1 MHSTGMLQHLKLTA
15 RRLLRHRS
23 FVLINVLGL
32 SIGIAA
38 CILIYL
44 YVRNEV
50 AYDAYN
56 VKKDRIARL
65 TSTFHTP
72 ESNVTLS
79 STPPPLAA
87 AIVRDYPEIDSA
99 VRIQPAE
106 TVFRLGNELFKEDD
120 VCYSEQAIFSIFT
133 FDFLEGSATG
143 ALTAPGSIV
152 LTRSFEKKYF
162 GKARA
167 LGQTLICDGKTCKV
181 TAVIA
186 DRPANSNIPIRALL
200 YRDYTKAIDWVNDD
214 FEVNTFVLFRGKP
227 DWKRFTNRLP
237 QLEKYTRPAMEAAGA
252 KGYGLSF
259 QAEKLDEMH
268 FSTGK
273 LGDTDEKGN
282 RQFNTIF
289 SVLAVF
295 ILVIALLNYIN
306 LSTTKAIE
314 RAKEVGVRKV
324 IGARPFQLVR
334 QFLGESLLLIAIA
347 LLVAV
352 GLTAAGIPLINHS
365 LDLHLTFSGWNI
377 LIFLLLLFPVIAL
390 GGGLYPAFVLSS
402 YQPIK
407 VLKGSASGK
416 GRGFLLRKMLTVVQF
431 VIALAMLTGTAVI
444 NNQMEYIA
452 HKDLGV
458 DRSGIAR
465 IQLPV
470 DDSLLQ
476 GRSKTFCEALRHE
489 TAVHSLSVGSG
500 MPIEGASLSST
511 TVWSENGKKREMM
524 CRYFMIDPVFLPLLK
539 INLVSGRNF
548 SDSLSTDKTEAF
560 LVNEAFV
567 SKMGWKKPIGQAME
581 GQGSKGKVVGVV
593 RNFFFSSLHNV
604 IEPLAMV
611 YTTARTPAVLVKI
624 SPQALPRIKEIW
636 KSYFPDRVIDYGFID
651 QEFNEQYNKDKM
663 MMFLFNGFTAFALF
677 ISCLGLYGL
686 VALITLQ
693 RTKELGIRKVLGA
706 SLVQLVTLQS
716 KDQVLLIGW
725 AALIALPLAGV
736 GGQRWLTSYAWHAE
750 LSVWM
755 FVWPVVTILLLALAV
770 TGLRVMRSAQ
780 ANPIESLR
788 ME

>member
-1 MHSTGMLQHLKLTA
+1 MLQHLKLTA

-38 CILIYL
+38 CLLIYL
-44 YVRNEV
+44 YVRNELS
-50 AYDAYN
+50 YDGYN
-56 VKKDRIARL
+56 LKKDRIARL
-65 TSTFHTP
+65 TATLHSP
-72 ESNVTLS
+72 ESDEALAI
-79 STPPPLAA
+79 TPIPLAGA
-87 AIVRDYPEIDSA
+87 LIRDFPEVDSA
-99 VRIQPAE
+99 VRVQPADL
-106 TVFRLGNELFKEDD
+106 VFRQGSELFKEDD
-120 VCYSEQAIFSIFT
+120 LCYSEQSIFSVFT
-133 FDFLEGSATG
+133 FTFLEGSAAG

-162 GKARA
+162 GGTKA
-167 LGQTLICDGKTCKV
+167 LGQTLICEGKNWKV

-186 DRPANSNIPIRALL
+186 DRPANSDIPIRALL
-200 YRDYTKAIDWVNDD
+200 YKDFSKATDWVGDD
-214 FEVNTFVLFRGKP
+214 FSVYTFVLFRSKP
-227 DWKRFTNRLP
+227 DWKHFTSRLP
-237 QLEKYTRPAMEAAGA
+237 QLEKYTKPAMEAAGA
-252 KGYGLSF
+252 KGYRLSF
-259 QAEKLDEMH
+259 QAEMLENLH
-268 FSTGK
+268 FSMGK

-289 SVLAVF
+289 SVLAIF
-295 ILVIALLNYIN
+295 ILLIALLNYIN

-324 IGARPFQLVR
+324 IGARPFQLIR

-352 GLTAAGIPLINHS
+352 GLTAAGIPFINHR
-365 LDLHLTFSGWNI
+365 LNIHLRFGGWNI
-377 LIFLLLLFPVIAL
+377 LVFLLLLFPLIAL

-407 VLKGSASGK
+407 VLKGSSSGK
-416 GRGFLLRKMLTVVQF
+416 GRGFLLRKILTIIQF

-444 NNQMEYIA
+444 YSQMEYIG

-458 DRSGIAR
+458 DRTGIAG
-465 IQLPV
+465 IQLPA

-476 GRSKTFCEALRHE
+476 GRSKAFCEALRHE
-489 TAVHSLSVGSG
+489 SSIQGLSVGSG
-500 MPIEGASLSST
+500 LPIEGATLSST
-511 TVWSENGKKREMM
+511 TVWSDNGKKKEMM
-524 CRYFMIDPVFLPLLK
+524 CRYFMVDPAFLPLLK
-539 INLVSGRNF
+539 ISLAAGRNL
-548 SDSLSTDKTEAF
+548 SDSFSTDKTEAF
-560 LVNEAFV
+560 LVNETFV
-567 SKMGWKKPIGQAME
+567 SMMGWKKPIGQAME
-581 GQGSKGKVVGVV
+581 GQDHKGKVVGVV
-593 RNFFFSSLHNV
+593 RNFFYSSLHKA
-604 IEPLAMV
+604 IEPLAIV
-611 YTTARTPAVLVKI
+611 YTGSRTPAVLIKI
-624 SPQALPRIKEIW
+624 SPQALPRIKQVW
-636 KSYFPDRVIDYGFID
+636 KSHFPDRILDYDFLD
-651 QEFNEQYNKDKM
+651 KEFNEQYNKDKM
-663 MMFLFNGFTAFALF
+663 MMFLFNAFTAFALF

-706 SLVQLVTLQS
+706 SLLQLVSLQS
-716 KDQVLLIGW
+716 KDQILLIGW
-725 AALIALPLAGV
+725 AALIALPLAGL
-736 GGQRWLTSYAWHAE
+736 GGQQWLTSYAWHAR

-770 TGLRVMRSAQ
+770 TGLRVTRSAQ